1 MREHAVA
8 ILGFLLALV
17 MIFLIFSILPT
28 KPSSRRVNADSEHQP
43 ALVSHTNYTVQEID
57 GCEYIL
63 YRVYVD
69 SSLRSYSKYECR
81 LIHKENCKNHP
92 PVQILH
98 KGR

>member
-1 MREHAVA
+1 MSYH
-8 ILGFLLALV
+8 IKALCAYFAFATIIIAGAMLTV
-17 MIFLIFSILPT
+17 
-28 KPSSRRVNADSEHQP
+28 VNGDSEHQP
-43 ALVSHTNYTVQEID
+43 ASVSHTDYTVQEID

-69 SSLRSYSKYECR
+69 SSLRSYHKYECR